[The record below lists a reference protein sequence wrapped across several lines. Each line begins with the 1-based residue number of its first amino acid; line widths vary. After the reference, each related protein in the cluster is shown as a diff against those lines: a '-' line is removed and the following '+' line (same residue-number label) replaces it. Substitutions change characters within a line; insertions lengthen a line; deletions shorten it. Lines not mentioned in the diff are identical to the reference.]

1 MRFQCAQV
9 DVPFSQERHQVEPF
23 ERKNG
28 FVHVEDKSSFLT
40 FAFVTPI
47 TLISDF
53 GSDSMY
59 VGLLKGSIF
68 KRMPEANVVDLT
80 HNLRKFDPVHAAFVL
95 RAAIDSFPK
104 GTVHIIGVNAVETP
118 DHPHRIVRIQDQ
130 YFIGADTGV
139 FQLLGGKKPDAV
151 YDLSSVQTDEDLP
164 TFPERSLFVPAATH
178 LAKGGIP
185 GMLGRPAALAV
196 QAENIRPVVE
206 GNALVGH
213 VRHVDGRGNCITDI
227 DRSLFK
233 EAGRGRQFFIDMRRA
248 RSDIRRISTTY
259 VDGIHGEPVAM
270 FNSMGLL
277 EIAICMG
284 ATGTGFGG
292 ATELL
297 GLKFGDPVR
306 IEFEAPS
313 ASPTLEL

>member
-1 MRFQCAQV
+1 
-9 DVPFSQERHQVEPF
+9 
-23 ERKNG
+23 
-28 FVHVEDKSSFLT
+28 
-40 FAFVTPI
+40 
-47 TLISDF
+47 
-53 GSDSMY
+53 
-59 VGLLKGSIF
+59 
-68 KRMPEANVVDLT
+68 
-80 HNLRKFDPVHAAFVL
+80 
-95 RAAIDSFPK
+95 
-104 GTVHIIGVNAVETP
+104 
-118 DHPHRIVRIQDQ
+118 
-130 YFIGADTGV
+130 
-139 FQLLGGKKPDAV
+139 
-151 YDLSSVQTDEDLP
+151 
-164 TFPERSLFVPAATH
+164 
-178 LAKGGIP
+178 
-185 GMLGRPAALAV
+185 MLGRPAALAV
-196 QAENIRPVVE
+196 QAENVRPVVE

-259 VDGIHGEPVAM
+259 VDGIQGEPVAM

-284 ATGTGFGG
+284 ATGTGYGG

-313 ASPTLEL
+313 STPTLEL

>member
-1 MRFQCAQV
+1 M
-9 DVPFSQERHQVEPF
+9 
-23 ERKNG
+23 
-28 FVHVEDKSSFLT
+28 HVEDKSSFLT

-59 VGLLKGSIF
+59 VGLLKGSIL
-68 KRMPEANVVDLT
+68 KRMPEAQIVDLT
-80 HNLRKFDPVHAAFVL
+80 HSIRKFDPVHAAFVL
-95 RAAIDSFPK
+95 RAAMDAFPK
-104 GTVHIIGVNAVETP
+104 GTVHLIGVNAVETP
-118 DHPHRIVRIQDQ
+118 DHPHRIVKLNDQ

-139 FQLLGGKKPDAV
+139 FQLMGAKQPDAV
-151 YDLSSVQTDEDLP
+151 FDLSGVQTDEDLP

-185 GMLGRPAALAV
+185 EMLGRPAALAT

-227 DRSLFK
+227 DQALFR
-233 EAGRGRQFFIDMRRA
+233 EAGKGRQFFVNMRRA
-248 RSDIRRISTTY
+248 RSDIRRISSTY
-259 VDGIHGEPVAM
+259 TEGTPGEPVAV
-270 FNSMGLL
+270 FNAMGLL
-277 EIAICMG
+277 EVAICMG
-284 ATGTGFGG
+284 GSGTGYGG

-306 IEFEAPS
+306 IEFESSPAP
-313 ASPTLEL
+313 ATLDL

>member
-1 MRFQCAQV
+1 M
-9 DVPFSQERHQVEPF
+9 
-23 ERKNG
+23 
-28 FVHVEDKSSFLT
+28 HVEDKSSFLT

-59 VGLLKGSIF
+59 VGLLKGSIL
-68 KRMPEANVVDLT
+68 KRMPEAQIVDLT
-80 HNLRKFDPVHAAFVL
+80 HSIRKFDPVHAAFVL
-95 RAAIDSFPK
+95 RAAMDAFPK
-104 GTVHIIGVNAVETP
+104 GTVHLIGVNAVETP
-118 DHPHRIVRIQDQ
+118 DHPHRIVKLNDQ

-139 FQLLGGKKPDAV
+139 FQLMGAKQPDAV
-151 YDLSSVQTDEDLP
+151 FDLYGVQTDEDLP

-185 GMLGRPAALAV
+185 EMLGRPAALAT

-227 DRSLFK
+227 DRALFR
-233 EAGRGRQFFIDMRRA
+233 EAGKGRQFFVNMRRA

-259 VDGIHGEPVAM
+259 TEGTPGEPVAV
-270 FNSMGLL
+270 FNAMGLL
-277 EIAICMG
+277 EVAICMG
-284 ATGTGFGG
+284 GSGTGYGG

-306 IEFEAPS
+306 IEFESSPAP
-313 ASPTLEL
+313 ATLDL

>member
-1 MRFQCAQV
+1 
-9 DVPFSQERHQVEPF
+9 
-23 ERKNG
+23 
-28 FVHVEDKSSFLT
+28 
-40 FAFVTPI
+40 
-47 TLISDF
+47 
-53 GSDSMY
+53 MY
-59 VGLLKGSIF
+59 VGLLKGSIY

-130 YFIGADTGV
+130 FFIGADTGV
-139 FQLLGGKKPDAV
+139 FQLLGGKQPDAV
-151 YDLSSVQTDEDLP
+151 YDLSSVQPDEDLP
-164 TFPERSLFVPAATH
+164 TFPERALFVPAATH

-185 GMLGRPAALAV
+185 EMLGRPAALAV
-196 QAENIRPVVE
+196 QAENVRPVVE

-259 VDGIHGEPVAM
+259 VDGIQGEPVAM

-284 ATGTGFGG
+284 ATGTGYGG

-313 ASPTLEL
+313 SSPTLEL